1 MSRFVLRQLRSRPGR
16 ALALAAAIV
25 VAAASFSLL
34 TAAGKTTEIRV
45 KGSVESN
52 YRTAYD
58 ILVRPKMTQLP
69 LEREVGLVRNNYL
82 SGLFG
87 GITLP
92 QWRRVKA
99 IPGVDVAAP
108 VANVGFVV
116 PQGFGSF
123 PINQL
128 LNEDHVQI
136 YRVSWSSVAHRGNS
150 RYPWRTDYIYYTRN
164 AFAPPQR
171 FGGDREIVGRGPNDV
186 VVGVCNGIVTEAD
199 RARGFLRSH
208 PFEREITKGCNSAK
222 TPFPASGVIIA
233 GARMNFPVL
242 LAAVD
247 PVEESRLLR
256 LDRAVVAGRYLRP
269 GEPPRLQAL
278 GPAPNGSPS
287 YHRLVPVMTAARTYV
302 DEYMEA
308 RIERLV
314 IPAGVDVP
322 RILASPRDEAFL
334 EGLQGREVL
343 RRSIPTTDFYEQALT
358 SQFGEEQKTIKSSSP
373 SYWAAAPVHYLP
385 THTGEAVLEPRPV
398 ENPDS
403 IWRTMVFPGGVSYF
417 QQVGPSNADVHFR
430 RLKPRIGS
438 HFFTRGEVAGAEVYE
453 LPLMELV
460 GRYDPAKLPGFSE
473 LSEVPLETYYPPELL
488 PADEASR
495 RVLGGRPLLPSQNI
509 GDYVA
514 QPPLFLTTIEGMRP
528 FLRPRYYS
536 GASEQAPISVIRV
549 RVKGVSGPDELSQAR
564 VRAVATE
571 IHERTGLQVDI
582 TAGSSPQRL
591 HVKLPP
597 GKFGRPSLL
606 VEEGWSKKG
615 VSVSFLQALDT
626 KRLGLLALI
635 LVACGFFLANGAFA
649 AVRGRRREIGTLLCL
664 GWPQGAIFRV
674 VLAELVLVGL
684 LAGIA
689 AAALAYGAARL
700 LEIELSLLRAGL
712 VVVLAFL
719 LALVAGVVPAWRAAR
734 LGPLEAV
741 RPPVWTQKRGRR
753 VRRLFGLSLA
763 NLRRAPARSVVAV
776 TALFVGVGSLTLLLA
791 LNFGFQGRLAGTL
804 LGEAI
809 TVQVRGLDFLAAGLV
824 IALAG
829 LSLADVLYLNLRERS
844 AEVVTLRTLGWNDRQ
859 LGLVIALEALTL
871 GLLASTAGALLGLVL
886 GAQLGAPTSTLALA
900 AMAGVAGGTLT
911 ALLATLIPYAHL
923 TRLTAPTVLA
933 EE

>member
-1 MSRFVLRQLRSRPGR
+1 M
-16 ALALAAAIV
+16 I
-25 VAAASFSLL
+25 AAASFSLL

-45 KGSVESN
+45 QGSVESN

-58 ILVRPKMTQLP
+58 ILVRPKNTRLP
-69 LEREVGLVRNNYL
+69 LEREQGLVRNNYL

-92 QWRRVKA
+92 QWREVKT

-108 VANVGFVV
+108 IANVGFVV
-116 PQGFGSF
+116 PQGFGGF

-136 YRVSWSSVAHRGNS
+136 YRVTWSGVAHRGNS
-150 RYPWRTDYIYYTRN
+150 RYPWGTDYIYYTHN

-171 FGGDREIVGRGPNDV
+171 FGGDREIVGPGPDDV

-199 RARGFLRSH
+199 RARGFVRSN
-208 PFEREITKGCNSAK
+208 PFQREIRKRCVSAK
-222 TPFPASGVIIA
+222 MPFPATGPDRGKVRASA
-233 GARMNFPVL
+233 QMNFPVL

-256 LDRAVVAGRYLRP
+256 LDKAVVAGRYLRA
-269 GEPPRLQAL
+269 GEKPRLQEL
-278 GPAPNGSPS
+278 PSGS

-302 DEYMEA
+302 DEFMEA

-314 IPAGVDVP
+314 IPDAVDVP
-322 RILASPRDEAFL
+322 RTLASTRDEAFL

-343 RRSIPTTDFYEQALT
+343 RRSIPTTDFYSDALT
-358 SQFGEEQKTIKSSSP
+358 TQYPDGSETIKTSSQ
-373 SYWAAAPVHYLP
+373 SYWAAAPVEYGP
-385 THTGEAVLEPRPV
+385 ADTRDTALEPRPV
-398 ENPDS
+398 QNPDS
-403 IWRTMVFPGGVSYF
+403 VWRTMEHPGGATF
-417 QQVGPSNADVHFR
+417 FTQVGPSNADVHFR

-438 HFFTRGEVAGAEVYE
+438 TFFDQTEVAGAEVFE

-460 GRYDPAKLPGFSE
+460 GRYDPAKLPGFSK
-473 LSEVPLETYYPPELL
+473 LSEVPLETYYPPELV
-488 PADEASR
+488 PADDPSR
-495 RVLGGRPLLPSQNI
+495 RALGGKPLLPSQNI

-528 FLRPRYYS
+528 FLRPKYYA

-549 RVKGVSGPDELSQAR
+549 RVKGVSGPDDLSQAR

-591 HVKLPP
+591 LVKLPP
-597 GKFGRPSLL
+597 GKFGRPELL
-606 VEEGWSKKG
+606 LEEGWSKKG

-674 VLAELVLVGL
+674 VLGELVLVGL
-684 LAGIA
+684 LAGLA

-700 LEIELSLLRAGL
+700 LDIELSLQRAGL

-719 LALVAGVVPAWRAAR
+719 LALLAGLVPAWRAAR

-741 RPPVWTQKRGRR
+741 RPPTWSQRRGSR
-753 VRRLFGLSLA
+753 VRHLVGFAFA
-763 NLRRAPARSVVAV
+763 NLRRAPARSVVAM
-776 TALFVGVGSLTLLLA
+776 TALFVGVASLTLLLA

-809 TVQVRGLDFLAAGLV
+809 TVQVRGLDFLAVGLV

-844 AEVVTLRTLGWNDRQ
+844 AEIVTLRTVGWSDGQ
-859 LGLVIALEALTL
+859 LGRVIALEALVL
-871 GLLASTAGALLGLVL
+871 GLVASIAGALLGLAV
-886 GAQLGAPTSTLALA
+886 GAQLGAPASTLALA
-900 AMAGVAGGTLT
+900 AAASIVGGCLV
-911 ALLATLIPYAHL
+911 ALLASLVPLAHL
-923 TRLTAPTVLA
+923 GRLTAPVVLA

>member
-1 MSRFVLRQLRSRPGR
+1 M
-16 ALALAAAIV
+16 I
-25 VAAASFSLL
+25 AAASFSLL

-45 KGSVESN
+45 QGSVESN

-58 ILVRPKMTQLP
+58 ILVRPKNTRLP
-69 LEREVGLVRNNYL
+69 LEREQGLVRNNYL

-92 QWRRVKA
+92 QWREVKT

-108 VANVGFVV
+108 IANVGFVA
-116 PQGFGSF
+116 PQGFGGF

-136 YRVSWSSVAHRGNS
+136 YRVTWSGVAHRGNS
-150 RYPWRTDYIYYTRN
+150 RYPWGTDYIYYTHN

-171 FGGDREIVGRGPNDV
+171 FGGDREIVGPGPDDV

-199 RARGFLRSH
+199 RARGFVRSN
-208 PFEREITKGCNSAK
+208 PFQREIRKRCVSAK
-222 TPFPASGVIIA
+222 MPFPATGPDRGKVRASA
-233 GARMNFPVL
+233 QMNFPVL

-256 LDRAVVAGRYLRP
+256 LDKAVVAGRYLRA
-269 GEPPRLQAL
+269 GEKPRLQEL
-278 GPAPNGSPS
+278 PSGS

-302 DEYMEA
+302 DEFMEA

-314 IPAGVDVP
+314 IPDAVDVP
-322 RILASPRDEAFL
+322 RTLASTRDEAFL

-343 RRSIPTTDFYEQALT
+343 RRSIPTTDFYSDALT
-358 SQFGEEQKTIKSSSP
+358 TQYPDGSETIKTSSQ
-373 SYWAAAPVHYLP
+373 SYWAAAPVEYGP
-385 THTGEAVLEPRPV
+385 ADTRDTALEPRPV
-398 ENPDS
+398 QNPDS
-403 IWRTMVFPGGVSYF
+403 VWRTMEHPGGATF
-417 QQVGPSNADVHFR
+417 FTQVGPSNADVHFR

-438 HFFTRGEVAGAEVYE
+438 TFFDQTEVAGAEVFE

-460 GRYDPAKLPGFSE
+460 GRYDPAKLPGFSK
-473 LSEVPLETYYPPELL
+473 LSEVPLETYYPPELV
-488 PADEASR
+488 PADDPSR
-495 RVLGGRPLLPSQNI
+495 RALGGKPLLPSQNI

-528 FLRPRYYS
+528 FLRPKYYA

-549 RVKGVSGPDELSQAR
+549 RVKGVSGPDDLSQAR

-591 HVKLPP
+591 LVKLPP
-597 GKFGRPSLL
+597 GKFGRPELL
-606 VEEGWSKKG
+606 LEEGWSKKG

-674 VLAELVLVGL
+674 VLGELVLVGL
-684 LAGIA
+684 LAGLA

-700 LEIELSLLRAGL
+700 LDIELSLQRAGL

-719 LALVAGVVPAWRAAR
+719 LALLAGLVPAWRAAR

-741 RPPVWTQKRGRR
+741 RPPTWSQRRGSR
-753 VRRLFGLSLA
+753 VRHLVGFAFA
-763 NLRRAPARSVVAV
+763 NLRRAPARSVVAM
-776 TALFVGVGSLTLLLA
+776 TALFVGVASLTLLLA

-809 TVQVRGLDFLAAGLV
+809 TVQVRGLDFLAVGLV

-844 AEVVTLRTLGWNDRQ
+844 AEIVTLRTVGWSDGQ
-859 LGLVIALEALTL
+859 LGRVIALEALVL
-871 GLLASTAGALLGLVL
+871 GLVASIAGALLGLAV
-886 GAQLGAPTSTLALA
+886 GAQLGAPASTLALA
-900 AMAGVAGGTLT
+900 AAASIVGGCLV
-911 ALLATLIPYAHL
+911 ALLASLVPLAHL
-923 TRLTAPTVLA
+923 GRLTAPVVLA